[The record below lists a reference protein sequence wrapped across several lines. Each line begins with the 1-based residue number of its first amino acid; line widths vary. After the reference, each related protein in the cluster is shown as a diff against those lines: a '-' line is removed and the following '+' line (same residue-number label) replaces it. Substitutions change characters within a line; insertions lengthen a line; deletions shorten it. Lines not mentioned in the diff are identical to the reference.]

1 MIYRYSIHMNI
12 ILLKDKK
19 YCYCFTFADKIV
31 SELDNHAP
39 EPLVKNNEML
49 PIAQLSDKKISGG
62 I

>member
-1 MIYRYSIHMNI
+1 MNI